1 MLELIEK
8 VEGGSVEG
16 TVLSLPYE
24 QRIKSR
30 LRTRLSDGTEVGV
43 LLPRS
48 TVMYHGDWLRSADGT
63 TVRVEAAAESVST
76 VSSPNSR
83 LLALACYHLGNRHM
97 ALQIG
102 EGWVRYLHD
111 HVIDDMVRGL
121 GLEVMAESAP
131 FEPESGAYGG
141 HAFHGGGHGGD
152 HGGDHGHGHHH

>member
-8 VEGGSVEG
+8 VESGIDEG
-16 TVLSLPYE
+16 AVLSLPYE

-30 LRTRLSDGTEVGV
+30 LRTRLTDGREVGV
-43 LLPRS
+43 LLPRG
-48 TVMYHGDWLRSADGT
+48 TVMLHGDLLRSVDGK
-63 TVRVEAAAESVST
+63 TVRVEAAPESVST
-76 VSSPNSR
+76 AGTAVPR

-97 ALQIG
+97 AVQIG

-121 GLEVMAESAP
+121 GLEVAAEQAP

-141 HAFHGGGHGGD
+141 HAFQGS
-152 HGGDHGHGHHH
+152 GHGHSH

>member
-8 VEGGSVEG
+8 VEGGSAG
-16 TVLSLPYE
+16 GAVLSLPYE

-30 LRTRLSDGTEVGV
+30 LRTCLSDGTEVGV

-48 TVMYHGDWLRSADGT
+48 TVMYHGDWLRSAEGI

-76 VSSPNSR
+76 VSSPNPR

-141 HAFHGGGHGGD
+141 HAFQGGG